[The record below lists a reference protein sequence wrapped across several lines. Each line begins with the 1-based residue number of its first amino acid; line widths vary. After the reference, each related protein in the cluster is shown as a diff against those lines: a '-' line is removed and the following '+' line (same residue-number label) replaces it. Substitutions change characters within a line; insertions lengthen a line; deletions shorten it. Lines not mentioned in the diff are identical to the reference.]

1 MAAITQGITNTFVA
15 KSLAGEIDFNTDTF
29 KIALYTDDATL
40 DSSTSAYTTT
50 NEVVGTGY
58 VAGGNTLTGAT
69 VTQDDTADVVYITFD
84 SPTTWTGT
92 FSARGAL
99 IYNSSTSNF
108 SVCVLDFGAVKTI
121 AAQTLT
127 VTLPENTATTALIRF
142 E

>member
-1 MAAITQGITNTFVA
+1 M
-15 KSLAGEIDFNTDTF
+15 
-29 KIALYTDDATL
+29 
-40 DSSTSAYTTT
+40 
-50 NEVVGTGY
+50 
-58 VAGGNTLTGAT
+58 TGAT

-99 IYNSSTSNF
+99 IYDSSSSNF

-121 AAQTLT
+121 TSETLT
-127 VTLPENTATTALIRF
+127 VTLPDNTATTALIRF

>member
-1 MAAITQGITNTFVA
+1 MATIIQGITNTFVA
-15 KSLAGEIDFNTDTF
+15 KSLAGDIDFDTDTF
-29 KIALYTDDATL
+29 KMALYSDDATL

-69 VTQDDTADVVYITFD
+69 VTQDDDADVVYITFD

-99 IYNSSTSNF
+99 IYNSSSSNYY
-108 SVCVLDFGAVKTI
+108 VCVLDFGAVKTI
-121 AAQTLT
+121 VAQTLT

>member
-1 MAAITQGITNTFVA
+1 MATIIQGITNTFVA
-15 KSLAGEIDFNTDTF
+15 KSLAGDIDFDTDTF
-29 KIALYTDDATL
+29 KIALYSDDATL

-69 VTQDDTADVVYITFD
+69 VTQDDDADVVYITFD

-99 IYNSSTSNF
+99 IYNISSSNY

>member
-1 MAAITQGITNTFVA
+1 MATIIQGITNTFVA
-15 KSLAGEIDFNTDTF
+15 KSLAGDIDFDTDTF
-29 KIALYTDDATL
+29 KMALYSDDATL

-99 IYNSSTSNF
+99 IYNSSDSNKA
-108 SVCVLDFGAVKTI
+108 VAVLDFGGDKTSTSGTFTI
-121 AAQTLT
+121 QFPAADASNAILR
-127 VTLPENTATTALIRF
+127 LA
-142 E
+142 

>member
-1 MAAITQGITNTFVA
+1 MATIIQGITNTFVA
-15 KSLAGEIDFNTDTF
+15 KSLAGDIDFDTDTF
-29 KIALYTDDATL
+29 KIALYSDDATL

-58 VAGGNTLTGAT
+58 VAGGNILPGAT
-69 VTQDDTADVVYITFD
+69 VTQDDDAGVVYITFD

-99 IYNSSTSNF
+99 IYNSSSRNY